1 MSVRRRAVLPLA
13 TEQLDAYSPSHV
25 SAFPICAIYPNES
38 LLIEVLREEREKM
51 RKLLYLHVDGG
62 RRGET
67 FFMFAL
73 SIVWVWKILVKKLSL
88 YAHQTRMEY
97 EKVSLSWHAKSLQL
111 KNNIFVIMKA
121 TPERKDR
128 EERYARC
135 GR

>member
-1 MSVRRRAVLPLA
+1 MSVRRRAGPPLA

-38 LLIEVLREEREKM
+38 LLIEVLREEKEKM
-51 RKLLYLHVDGG
+51 EKLLYLFVEAGRGKLFFHVCS
-62 RRGET
+62 
-67 FFMFAL
+67 M
-73 SIVWVWKILVKKLSL
+73 SIVWVWKMLVKKHSV

-121 TPERKDR
+121 TPGQRERIGKD
-128 EERYARC
+128 ARC